1 MPCDARTKLGEI
13 ECQQL
18 VCTSSVQ
25 REQSTQTKPSSSGQ
39 TCLAGDQIQP
49 RHRIAKWILVSQ
61 DLAAYAEC
69 LAVGYDRPTDQPPP
83 RSPREAQGLEVWMQ
97 KGNEAPGPGHSPGN
111 RALPPQGVVM
121 CTPGKRWMPPN
132 HPSHVSQVAV
142 AFVFPSLFM
151 SFLDPKSQAQSASGP
166 ALSQATSGTLLALQG
181 FNQ

>member
-1 MPCDARTKLGEI
+1 MQNAWPSATTDRHHEAPG
-13 ECQQL
+13 
-18 VCTSSVQ
+18 
-25 REQSTQTKPSSSGQ
+25 KPR
-39 TCLAGDQIQP
+39 D
-49 RHRIAKWILVSQ
+49 W
-61 DLAAYAEC
+61 
-69 LAVGYDRPTDQPPP
+69 
-83 RSPREAQGLEVWMQ
+83 EVWMQ
-97 KGNEAPGPGHSPGN
+97 KRKEAPGLGHRLGK

-121 CTPGKRWMPPN
+121 CTPGKGWMPPN